1 MRVIMAVFMNESIV
15 VIIALGLL
23 AGGATIVIDSL
34 VVRKIRGLDNERP
47 KDRRSG

>member
-1 MRVIMAVFMNESIV
+1 MRVIMALFMNESIV

-34 VVRKIRGLDNERP
+34 VVRKIRRLHDERP
-47 KDRRSG
+47 TDRRSG

>member
-34 VVRKIRGLDNERP
+34 VVQKIRRLDNERP
-47 KDRRSG
+47 KDRNRG